1 MTPSCATASYTDVP
15 TSETLSESFRS
26 VGEGSPR
33 ATRRISIAFRT
44 SPSAPSTDTR
54 TDPVLVHEVE
64 PASRSPKA
72 LSQMWNLVEVFGD
85 GRGPVVTIPVSNRQC
100 ARHLGIT
107 VGTFRALL
115 DRLGPVVVSRVP
127 LAVDLDRLQRSSTHV
142 APGPG
147 RNVSPG
153 NGPHHR
159 FTLQASVPGGS
170 SDSFAV
176 AAIVGES
183 KDQPSSPSQ
192 VAEALVRLVAQFPEL
207 SEPAATLIGRLT
219 QALVSS
225 PGPGRLLRADTPS
238 TPTPAR
244 ADRPARPARSERA
257 RRARPVRLSRA
268 SSEQEKKQK
277 EAFFFSLPETTDRT
291 ARPETDRTAR
301 LRPSRPRVESTA
313 RPRDLPRDPSP
324 DVELDRARPTD
335 RSSPLVT
342 SAEVM
347 TALQALRGGF
357 GRLDDR
363 GLAVLRRFAPE
374 ALAMAVDRVNRNSSV
389 RDPIGFLVSAALR
402 DDRLLFALD
411 LPGACSNLTADV
423 SVGGAT
429 AGHSAA
435 SAVDGSEAMSDM
447 ADDVLL
453 AELAVDVAALER
465 LRALDPDE
473 RVDLEQR
480 WRKTLAGRL
489 SAQDSVCDPDEQ
501 EIRLSVFLR
510 QQDRTAA
517 VLNPAADSTK
527 FSA

>member
-1 MTPSCATASYTDVP
+1 
-15 TSETLSESFRS
+15 
-26 VGEGSPR
+26 
-33 ATRRISIAFRT
+33 
-44 SPSAPSTDTR
+44 
-54 TDPVLVHEVE
+54 
-64 PASRSPKA
+64 
-72 LSQMWNLVEVFGD
+72 MWNLVEVFGD

-127 LAVDLDRLQRSSTHV
+127 LTVDLDRLQRSSTHV

-153 NGPHHR
+153 NGPHHC

-225 PGPGRLLRADTPS
+225 PGPDRLLRADTPS
-238 TPTPAR
+238 TPTPAG

-257 RRARPVRLSRA
+257 RAVRLSRA
-268 SSEQEKKQK
+268 PSEQEKKQK
-277 EAFFFSLPETTDRT
+277 EAFFFSLPETTHRT

-313 RPRDLPRDPSP
+313 RPRDLPRDPGP
-324 DVELDRARPTD
+324 DVELDKVRPTD

-402 DDRLLFALD
+402 DDNLLFALD
-411 LPGACSNLTADV
+411 HPGACSKPSPV
-423 SVGGAT
+423 SSFVGAT
-429 AGHSAA
+429 AGHSGPQ
-435 SAVDGSEAMSDM
+435 VDGGASM

-489 SAQDSVCDPDEQ
+489 SAQDSVCDPYEQ

-510 QQDRTAA
+510 QFDRASP
-517 VLNPAADSTK
+517 V
-527 FSA
+527 